1 MFKELKNYIFQK
13 PIYRIPLSLIVDL
26 GLVNFS
32 FKTDLRI
39 IITLERSLNK
49 LFESN
54 KKESTI
60 PENQDAFINIYDRL
74 FISHQEINLTR
85 CFTYSIPTT
94 VQNCYRHIVLLIHS
108 RAHKDN
114 SIGLTFRLFM
124 INHISTQL
132 FVIVTI

>member
-1 MFKELKNYIFQK
+1 M
-13 PIYRIPLSLIVDL
+13 IVDL

-74 FISHQEINLTR
+74 FISHQEINLT
-85 CFTYSIPTT
+85 S
-94 VQNCYRHIVLLIHS
+94 VLP
-108 RAHKDN
+108 APYQ
-114 SIGLTFRLFM
+114 
-124 INHISTQL
+124 QL
-132 FVIVTI
+132 FKIATGT